1 MEKPTHIIDPDGE
14 AIIVLRTTDTYIAQV
29 TKADDDADPPPA
41 PSPPEPEG
49 NGIFERAVSPVRGTQ
64 PVSRKS
70 KKGKKKK
77 HRTNRSASFDD
88 HPAEPEPAPELE
100 PVPDSAWGFHLEMP
114 PEPETESVPALGPPP
129 EPATEGSFDGL
140 EPAVVHEPEWVEQA
154 PPAEPAEA
162 CWPADGP
169 TTPPT
174 PAPED
179 PIPEDPDEPALE
191 PEDAPAPE
199 PTPEH
204 MGQVLRIQVSAKH
217 LALASPVFK
226 QELRDSLKNEIHA
239 RGWGTLPF
247 FILLQIIHCQN
258 SKLPRALSLDTLADV
273 AKLADHYQCK
283 DTIGILT
290 EIWIKA
296 LPEPDTT
303 KLSRDLMLWLWVAF
317 FFGLDDAF
325 SKISSAVLSLG
336 DGPIDSLG
344 LPFPSELLGMSGP
357 LPHHPHHRREYP
369 TRILGIDW
377 RADNMDYHRQH
388 AIEQALRLVDKT
400 QASLLRTDGECGF
413 ECSSIMYGSLTKEL
427 HRTGLSSSPMRVA
440 PFPGLSFIQLVQKI
454 SSIRSP
460 TWFTR
465 SRDVWGRD
473 YVLTPH
479 KCHRS
484 SFEQFFWAIGR

>member
-14 AIIVLRTTDTYIAQV
+14 AIIVLRTTDPYLAQV

-49 NGIFERAVSPVRGTQ
+49 NGIFERAVSPVRATKS
-64 PVSRKS
+64 VSRKS
-70 KKGKKKK
+70 KKGKKKNN
-77 HRTNRSASFDD
+77 HRTNRSAPSHD
-88 HPAEPEPAPELE
+88 HPAEPEPAPEPE

-114 PEPETESVPALGPPP
+114 PEPQRESEPALGPPP
-129 EPATEGSFDGL
+129 EPATEGSFDEL
-140 EPAVVHEPEWVEQA
+140 EPAVGHEPEWVEQA

-162 CWPADGP
+162 CWPDDEP
-169 TTPPT
+169 TTPTT

-179 PIPEDPDEPALE
+179 PVPEDPDEPALE

-199 PTPEH
+199 PTPEP

-273 AKLADHYQCK
+273 ARLADYYQCK

-317 FFGLDDAF
+317 FFHLGDAF

-336 DGPIDSLG
+336 DGPIDSLD
-344 LPFPSELLGMSGP
+344 LPFPSELL
-357 LPHHPHHRREYP
+357 
-369 TRILGIDW
+369 
-377 RADNMDYHRQH
+377 DNMDYHRQH

-400 QASLLRTDGECGF
+400 QASLLRTDGKCGF

-427 HRTGLSSSPMRVA
+427 HRTGLSSVPMRVA
-440 PFPGLSFIQLVQKI
+440 PFPGLSYTQLVQKI

-465 SRDVWGRD
+465 SRDIWGRD

-479 KCHRS
+479 KCDGS
-484 SFEQFFWAIGR
+484 SFEQVFGQLGGSVPGLELRSCLVEY